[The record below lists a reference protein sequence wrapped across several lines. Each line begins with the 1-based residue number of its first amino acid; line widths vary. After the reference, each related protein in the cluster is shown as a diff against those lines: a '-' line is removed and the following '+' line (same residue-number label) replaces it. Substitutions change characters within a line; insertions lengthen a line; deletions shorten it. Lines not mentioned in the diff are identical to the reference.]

1 MKSFKL
7 KNIRKEANSTLLRDN
22 RGNLVAKKSKLYFF
36 FYGIPLIFSIL
47 LVALNQ
53 LLTTD
58 SITYFITGISIF
70 AGLFFNLLIVVSDK
84 MERRKSLFLSD
95 YEPTNKYAEE
105 YKAFSEGLIATISYA
120 IILSILLIGL
130 MFFTQ
135 IDFGNLDFFLSPDH
149 LDIVNKVSDYL
160 FNFLSYFV
168 GFKFL
173 ILLIHILIDIYE
185 MLIHDMNMKP
195 HQNDKEI

>member
-7 KNIRKEANSTLLRDN
+7 KTIRKEANATLYRDS
-22 RGNLVAKKSKLYFF
+22 RGNLVAKKSKLYFAY
-36 FYGIPLIFSIL
+36 YGIPLILSTL
-47 LVALNQ
+47 LVSLNQ
-53 LLTTD
+53 LLTVD

-84 MERRKSLFLSD
+84 MEKRKVLFSSN
-95 YEPTNKYAEE
+95 YEPTSRYAQD
-105 YKAFSEGLIATISYA
+105 YKSFSEGLIAAISYA
-120 IILSILLIGL
+120 IVLSILVIGL

-135 IDFGNLDFFLSPDH
+135 IDFENLEFFFHKENIS
-149 LDIVNKVSDYL
+149 IVNKVWDYI

-185 MLIHDMNMKP
+185 MLIHDMNTQP
-195 HQNDKEI
+195 HQREENL

>member
-7 KNIRKEANSTLLRDN
+7 RNIRKEANLTLFRDD
-22 RGNLVAKKSKLYFF
+22 RGNLVAKKPKLYFF
-36 FYGIPLIFSIL
+36 HYGIPLILSII
-47 LVALNQ
+47 LVVLNQ

-84 MERRKSLFLSD
+84 MERRKSLLLSK
-95 YEPTNKYAEE
+95 YEPTNRYAEQ
-105 YKAFSEGLIATISYA
+105 YKSFSEGLIATISYA

-135 IDFGNLDFFLSPDH
+135 VDYENLDFFLCPEQ
-149 LDIVNKVSDYL
+149 IVIINKVSDYL

-185 MLIHDMNMKP
+185 MLIHDMNMQP
-195 HQNDKEI
+195 HQNDDE